1 MTNAKCLFRAGV
13 GILMARLRSES
24 GSEQLSRS
32 GCLLARGRG
41 RRDGTDFP
49 GEAIVVQ
56 RVMAVGGSSNL
67 VNQAGFEALTE
78 NLAAGM
84 TAGFSVVGHIHP
96 IRLVCSFRQTTSD
109 LRSTMSNTLSATDA
123 ARARLQR
130 LEGFIEQDPDN
141 VNLLADAA
149 ECALLLDDL
158 PRARAHLQRALELVP
173 GSAPLRLQLSSVA
186 IAEGNFDDSLALTT
200 ALLDGGVDEAA
211 VRFNHAFAL
220 VSLQRHEEAL
230 PMLVRLHVESL
241 PYPMV
246 VRLLIRCH
254 HYLGDLDEAIAVA
267 DAHLAAHA
275 DDADVA
281 GMLALLHFDNED
293 FAAARAWGTR
303 ALAGS
308 PGNLDA
314 LLAVGM
320 VALSS
325 EEVDTGKSLLKQAV
339 SADPRN
345 GRAWAGLGL
354 AEMMTFDLPAAE
366 RMFGQAVKNMPAH
379 IGSWHMLGWVQ
390 LLQGQ
395 VDAAE
400 ANFKTALDIDDTFGE
415 SHGALAA
422 VAATRGEW
430 DKAERLTEVA
440 RRLDPDAMSVRYVD
454 LLKAH
459 RDAPMDPAVTQ
470 RFLRHVLQATR
481 APGGT
486 GTLADMAERMS
497 VRSGMKR
504 SDSQTGL

>member
-1 MTNAKCLFRAGV
+1 MSKT
-13 GILMARLRSES
+13 
-24 GSEQLSRS
+24 
-32 GCLLARGRG
+32 
-41 RRDGTDFP
+41 P
-49 GEAIVVQ
+49 
-56 RVMAVGGSSNL
+56 
-67 VNQAGFEALTE
+67 
-78 NLAAGM
+78 
-84 TAGFSVVGHIHP
+84 
-96 IRLVCSFRQTTSD
+96 
-109 LRSTMSNTLSATDA
+109 STTDA

-130 LEGFIEQDPDN
+130 LEGFIERDPDN

-149 ECALLLDDL
+149 ECALSQGDL
-158 PRARAHLQRALELVP
+158 PRAREHLQRALELAP
-173 GSAPLRLQLSSVA
+173 GNAPLKQQLSSVA
-186 IAEGNFDDSLALTT
+186 IAEGNFDDGLALTA
-200 ALLDGGVDEAA
+200 ALLDDGVDEAA

-230 PMLVRLHVESL
+230 PMLARLHDEQV

-267 DAHLAAHA
+267 DAHLAAHG

-293 FAAARAWGTR
+293 FGAARTWGAR
-303 ALAGS
+303 ALGGA
-308 PGNLDA
+308 PDNLDA
-314 LLAVGM
+314 LLAAGM
-320 VALSS
+320 VALSD
-325 EEVDTGKSLLKQAV
+325 EEVDAGKALLQRAV
-339 SADPRN
+339 SAQPRN

-366 RMFGQAVKNMPAH
+366 RMFGQAVKNMPTH
-379 IGSWHMLGWVQ
+379 IGSWHTLGWVQ

-400 ANFKTALDIDDTFGE
+400 ASFRAAFDIDDTFGE

-430 DKAERLTEVA
+430 DKAERLAEVA
-440 RRLDPDAMSVRYVD
+440 KRLDPESMSVRYVD

-470 RFLRHVLQATR
+470 RFLRQVLQATR

-486 GTLADMAERMS
+486 GTLADMAERLG
-497 VRSGMKR
+497 VRGAMKSSDGQSR
-504 SDSQTGL
+504 S